1 MFSPEFQV
9 KQKFPLVQG
18 QSSFEIVTLYI
29 SFFVLELNVIC
40 NNDSKII
47 SPKVTPPVNCTSDYF
62 WWLHFSDKFV
72 IVTAQRLDRY
82 AGKTF
87 FCYLYSS
94 HYWRLSRRKDGEKE
108 AASSSFWRYSK
119 ETLMATHWRQLDS
132 LSPALSCQGS
142 SFSETGINS

>member
-47 SPKVTPPVNCTSDYF
+47 SQPSD
-62 WWLHFSDKFV
+62 WTCMLESVED
-72 IVTAQRLDRY
+72 L
-82 AGKTF
+82 
-87 FCYLYSS
+87 FCYSYSS
-94 HYWRLSRRKDGEKE
+94 HY
-108 AASSSFWRYSK
+108 
-119 ETLMATHWRQLDS
+119 
-132 LSPALSCQGS
+132 
-142 SFSETGINS
+142 

>member
-62 WWLHFSDKFV
+62 
-72 IVTAQRLDRY
+72 
-82 AGKTF
+82 
-87 FCYLYSS
+87 
-94 HYWRLSRRKDGEKE
+94 
-108 AASSSFWRYSK
+108 
-119 ETLMATHWRQLDS
+119 
-132 LSPALSCQGS
+132 
-142 SFSETGINS
+142 